1 MTIVAVGIIAA
12 FVLRSQE
19 SGSPQDGAA
28 SDAAGSR
35 GAGTGTSPTDRSVG
49 DGADGNGAPAA
60 PVPGAN
66 AAAPVVAAVPS
77 AAAAGAYTIA
87 LHAEVVAPEAQRP
100 VIVIPGSA
108 SELMLQL
115 DVPAA
120 VAAGAAAGSGAV
132 GGADTAGYRVLVTD
146 GHGGPLFGS
155 GAVASQDA
163 GVVDAGGTMG
173 RVVQVSVPA
182 DRLTQRGAE
191 DDASGLL
198 ERRIELRSA
207 AGTPIAS
214 WPARIKVQ

>member
-1 MTIVAVGIIAA
+1 M
-12 FVLRSQE
+12 
-19 SGSPQDGAA
+19 
-28 SDAAGSR
+28 
-35 GAGTGTSPTDRSVG
+35 G

-132 GGADTAGYRVLVTD
+132 GGGYR
-146 GHGGPLFGS
+146 
-155 GAVASQDA
+155 
-163 GVVDAGGTMG
+163 
-173 RVVQVSVPA
+173 
-182 DRLTQRGAE
+182 
-191 DDASGLL
+191 
-198 ERRIELRSA
+198 RRN
-207 AGTPIAS
+207 
-214 WPARIKVQ
+214 ARP